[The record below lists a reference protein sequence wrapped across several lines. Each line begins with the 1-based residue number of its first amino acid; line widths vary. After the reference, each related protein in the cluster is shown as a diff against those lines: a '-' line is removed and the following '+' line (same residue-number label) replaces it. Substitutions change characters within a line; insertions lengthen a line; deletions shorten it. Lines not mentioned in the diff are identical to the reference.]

1 MGGQK
6 KYSSSLDTPS
16 DPNEEEY
23 NFIKET
29 IKHRPF
35 NKRKFF
41 QWAASIAVGAVAFG
55 VLSGFVFRLTVPVVE
70 KYQEKDRDRKSVV

>member
-29 IKHRPF
+29 I
-35 NKRKFF
+35 
-41 QWAASIAVGAVAFG
+41 
-55 VLSGFVFRLTVPVVE
+55 
-70 KYQEKDRDRKSVV
+70 